1 MPASQAVFVAPQDLA
16 TPAVALLY
24 SSPAGGKGSLI
35 DKASVCNHNG
45 ATQTV
50 TFHIVPSGGSAGVTN
65 IRVNTK
71 SVADKATDLLPE
83 LVGRYLKPGDML
95 YGAASAINVNVDVT
109 GRELT

>member
-1 MPASQAVFVAPQDLA
+1 MPATDAVLVAPIDLA

-24 SSPAGGKGSLI
+24 TSPVNGKGSKI

-50 TFHIVPSGGSAGVTN
+50 TFHIVPAGGAAGVTN
-65 IRVNTK
+65 LRVNAK
-71 SVADKATDLLPE
+71 SIADKATDLLPE
-83 LVGRYLKPGDML
+83 LVGRYLKPGDMI
-95 YGAASAINVNVDVT
+95 YGGASAANVNVDVT